1 MAFPIPDNSRK
12 FDPAPAGLH
21 EAVLVDIIDLGEV
34 VEEYDGETTFKHKM
48 KLVWQLKARNM
59 KINERFQARATYTVS
74 LGENSNFRKML
85 RSWRGRDFTP
95 EELEGF
101 DLKAVLGA
109 PCMVSVI
116 HSESGKARVDSV
128 LKLPKGTKVPK
139 QSNPSVFFSLEPEEF
154 DADAYSSLSD
164 WFKDTIAKSP
174 EWAVLHKP
182 KAAPVKEE
190 EPVNDFEDG
199 DPFYGADEEV
209 PF

>member
-95 EELEGF
+95 EELAEFRKDIEKKLLGANCRLNLSIAKGRASGREYAKVEAVMPP
-101 DLKAVLGA
+101 DKGQALKAEA
-109 PCMVSVI
+109 Y
-116 HSESGKARVDSV
+116 ERE
-128 LKLPKGTKVPK
+128 VPK
-139 QSNPSVFFSLEPEEF
+139 
-154 DADAYSSLSD
+154 
-164 WFKDTIAKSP
+164 T
-174 EWAVLHKP
+174 KP
-182 KAAPVKEE
+182 APVAPPNSE
-190 EPVNDFEDG
+190 VYDV
-199 DPFYGADEEV
+199 DPIDEGIAAAFDET